1 MNTISDTTL
10 PAIGSPMSGGYF
22 AGVIQTNGQRIA
34 IIMAPKRLGE
44 LVGVWHEDEVDVPGA
59 LSYNDGLANTQAMAA
74 AGSDI
79 AKQALALT
87 VDGLNDFYIPSQDEL
102 ELLYRSFNPTTD
114 KNSCWARSGINL
126 SAMPPTYPY
135 TPDFPVQT
143 TLDAFKAGGDEAL
156 NTEAYWSSTQH
167 AGSSDRAWY
176 QCFYYGDQL
185 SNDKSA
191 ELRVRLVRR
200 LPI

>member
-74 AGSDI
+74 AAVDRQGPGGPPLLVD
-79 AKQALALT
+79 AVAGDAYPLARLHA
-87 VDGLNDFYIPSQDEL
+87 D
-102 ELLYRSFNPTTD
+102 R
-114 KNSCWARSGINL
+114 
-126 SAMPPTYPY
+126 
-135 TPDFPVQT
+135 PD
-143 TLDAFKAGGDEAL
+143 A
-156 NTEAYWSSTQH
+156 
-167 AGSSDRAWY
+167 
-176 QCFYYGDQL
+176 
-185 SNDKSA
+185 
-191 ELRVRLVRR
+191 VRLRIFRDAAPVRR
-200 LPI
+200 RQAADPPRDAKSRRDGAP